1 MGSLPHL
8 KGMFMLWSQLLIPT
22 LKETPQD
29 AEILSHQLMLR
40 AGLIRRLG
48 SGLYTYLPLG
58 FRALRKVQAIV
69 REEMDRAGAQEVLMP
84 AMHPKEIWEKSG
96 RYEGLQNVM
105 FRVKDRQDR
114 EMVLGPT
121 HEEIIT
127 DLVSREITSYKQFPC
142 NFYQI
147 QTKFRD
153 EIRPRFGLMRC
164 KEFIMKDA
172 YSFDVSSEAADG
184 SYKKMYDAYVR
195 IFQRCGLHAMAVD
208 ADTGDMGGSSS
219 HEFMIPCEA
228 GEDAILEADDGSYAA
243 NLERAEGICDQPMEF
258 PGAESALEKVHTPNA
273 GKIEE
278 VAKLLEIE
286 TRQLVKTLIYVAD
299 EKPVAVLLPGNRDV
313 NEIKLNKVLPG
324 AELADPEVILQVT
337 GAEVG
342 FAGPVGLEIPII
354 IDRSLQGLK
363 GGVIGANET
372 DMHLKNFDVE
382 RDTGLTEFVDVALA
396 YAGDLAPN
404 GKGRLVEKRGV
415 EVGHVFKLGT
425 KYSEALGANFL
436 DENGKSHPAVMGC
449 YGIGVSR
456 TLQAVIEQSN
466 DKFGIIWPISIA
478 PFELLITVLSP
489 KDENCMKHAE
499 NIKTLLEAQGVDVLM
514 DDRQERP
521 GFKFKDA
528 DLLGLP
534 LRLTLG
540 ERGLDKGVVELKA
553 RIDKDFEAIPVEGA
567 AVKVFEKIKELREAF

>member
-1 MGSLPHL
+1 MR
-8 KGMFMLWSQLLIPT
+8 WSKLLIPT

-29 AEILSHQLMLR
+29 AEIVSHQLMLR

-58 FRALRKVQAIV
+58 FRALRKVEAIV

-96 RYEGLQNVM
+96 RYEALKNVM
-105 FRVKDRQDR
+105 FRVTDRQER

-127 DLVSREITSYKQFPC
+127 DLVSREITSYKQLPC

-172 YSFDVSSEAADG
+172 YSFDVSSEAADE
-184 SYKKMYDAYVR
+184 SYAKMYEAYQR
-195 IFQRCGLHAMAVD
+195 IFKRCGLQALPVE

-219 HEFMIPCEA
+219 HEFMIPCDS
-228 GEDAILEADDGSYAA
+228 GEDAILEAEDGSYAA
-243 NLERAEGICDQPMEF
+243 NLERAEGICDAPAEF
-258 PGAESALEKVHTPNA
+258 AGAEQALEKVKTPGV

-278 VAKLLEIE
+278 VAAFLKVDK
-286 TRQLVKTLIYVAD
+286 RQLVKCLIYQNEEGPFAL
-299 EKPVAVLLPGNRDV
+299 LLPGDRDV
-313 NEIKLNKVLPG
+313 NEIKLGKQFPA
-324 AELADPEVILQVT
+324 AELAEPAVIREVT

-342 FAGPVGLEIPII
+342 FAGPVGLSIPVYA
-354 IDRSLQGLK
+354 DVRLK
-363 GGVIGANET
+363 GRKGGIIGGNET
-372 DMHLKNFDVE
+372 DVHVLNFDID
-382 RDTGLTEFVDVALA
+382 RDAEIKAYVDVAFPRP
-396 YAGDLAPN
+396 GDLAPN
-404 GKGRLVEKRGV
+404 GVARLRERRGV

-425 KYSEALGANFL
+425 KYSEALGANVL
-436 DENGKSHPAVMGC
+436 DEHGKASPMVMGC

-456 TLQAVIEQSN
+456 TLQAAIEQSHDEN
-466 DKFGIIWPISIA
+466 GIIWPVNIA
-478 PFELLITVLSP
+478 PFQILVTVLNST
-489 KDENCMKHAE
+489 DEECMSVATRIQSE
-499 NIKTLLEAQGVDVLM
+499 LEEQGIDVLL
-514 DDRQERP
+514 DDRDERP

-534 LRLTLG
+534 LRITIG
-540 ERGLDKGVVELKA
+540 ARGLAKGEVELKA
-553 RIDKDFEAIPVEGA
+553 RTADSFTAVPIESAVSAARDQIAEMKEALSCPA
-567 AVKVFEKIKELREAF
+567 

>member
-1 MGSLPHL
+1 MR
-8 KGMFMLWSQLLIPT
+8 WSQLLIPT

-29 AEILSHQLMLR
+29 AEIPSHQLMLR

-58 FRALRKVQAIV
+58 YRALRKVEAIV

-84 AMHPKEIWEKSG
+84 AMHPREIWDKTG
-96 RYEGLQNVM
+96 RYETLKNVM
-105 FRVKDRQDR
+105 FRVQDRQER

-127 DLVSREITSYKQFPC
+127 DLVSREITSYKQLPS

-172 YSFDVSSEAADG
+172 YSFDVSSEAADD
-184 SYKKMYDAYVR
+184 SYRKMYEAYEKVFR
-195 IFQRCGLHAMAVD
+195 RCGLQALPVE

-219 HEFMIPCEA
+219 HEFMIPCDA

-243 NLERAEGICDQPMEF
+243 NLERAEGISDEPNVFDGSELELERIQT
-258 PGAESALEKVHTPNA
+258 PGV
-273 GKIEE
+273 GKIED
-278 VAKLLEIE
+278 VAEFLKLE
-286 TRQLVKTLIYVAD
+286 TRQLVKCLIYSREEGTFAL
-299 EKPVAVLLPGNRDV
+299 LLPGDRDV
-313 NEIKLNKVLPG
+313 NEIKLGKAFPG
-324 AELADPEVILQVT
+324 AELAEPDVIVEVT
-337 GAEVG
+337 GADVG
-342 FAGPVGLEIPII
+342 FAGPVGLSIPVYA
-354 IDRSLQGLK
+354 DVRLK
-363 GGVIGANET
+363 GRKGGIIGGNET
-372 DMHLKNFDVE
+372 DVHVKNFDID
-382 RDTGLTEFVDVALA
+382 RDATIEDYVDVAFPKP
-396 YAGDLAPN
+396 GDLAPN
-404 GKGRLVEKRGV
+404 GTARLRERRGV

-436 DENGKSHPAVMGC
+436 DENGKAHPMVMGC

-456 TLQAVIEQSN
+456 TLQASIEQSHDEN
-466 DKFGIIWPISIA
+466 GIIWPVNIA
-478 PFELLITVLSP
+478 PFEVLVTVLNP
-489 KDENCMKHAE
+489 KDEECMSVADKLQS
-499 NIKTLLEAQGVDVLM
+499 TLQAQGMDVLL
-514 DDRQERP
+514 DDRDERP

-534 LRLTLG
+534 LRVTIG
-540 ERGLDKGVVELKA
+540 ARGLANGEVELKA
-553 RIDKDFEAIPVEGA
+553 RTDEKFTAVSLEEMVSAVTARIEDMKGA
-567 AVKVFEKIKELREAF
+567 CA

>member
-1 MGSLPHL
+1 MR
-8 KGMFMLWSQLLIPT
+8 WSQLLIPT

-96 RYEGLQNVM
+96 RYEGLKNVM

-127 DLVSREITSYKQFPC
+127 DLVAREITSYKQLPC

-172 YSFDVSSEAADG
+172 YSFDVSSEAADT
-184 SYKKMYDAYVR
+184 SYQKMYDAYVR
-195 IFQRCGLHAMAVD
+195 IFKRCGLHAMAVD

-219 HEFMIPCEA
+219 HEFMIPCDA

-243 NLERAEGICDQPMEF
+243 NLERAEGICDLPMTFEGYVNL
-258 PGAESALEKVHTPNA
+258 PEKVEMPNV
-273 GKIEE
+273 GKIED
-278 VAKLLEIE
+278 VAKLLGIQ

-299 EKPVAVLLPGNRDV
+299 KKPFAVLLPGNRDV
-313 NEIKLNKVLPG
+313 NEIKLNKLFPG
-324 AELADPEVILQVT
+324 AELADPETIRQVT

-342 FAGPVGLEIPII
+342 FAGPIGLKIPVVA
-354 IDRSLQGLK
+354 DRSLKGLK
-363 GGVIGANET
+363 GGVTGANET
-372 DMHLKNFDVE
+372 DMHLRNVDLE
-382 RDTGLTEFVDVALA
+382 RDAGITDYVDVALA

-404 GKGRLVEKRGV
+404 GVGRLVEKRGV

-466 DKFGIIWPISIA
+466 DANGIIWPISVA

-489 KDENCMKHAE
+489 KDETCMKLAE
-499 NIKTLLEAQGVDVLM
+499 DIKTILEAQGVDVLL
-514 DDRQERP
+514 DDREERP

-534 LRLTLG
+534 LRLTIG
-540 ERGLDKGVVELKA
+540 ERGLAKGEVELKA
-553 RIDKDFEAIPVEGA
+553 RTDKDFEAIPAEVA
-567 AVKVFEKIKELREAF
+567 AVRVFEKITAMREAL

>member
-1 MGSLPHL
+1 MR
-8 KGMFMLWSQLLIPT
+8 WSDLLIPT

-29 AEILSHQLMLR
+29 AEIVSHQLMLR

-58 FRALRKVQAIV
+58 FRALRKVERIV

-84 AMHPKEIWEKSG
+84 AMHPKEIWEASG
-96 RYEGLQNVM
+96 RYEGLRNVM
-105 FRVKDRQDR
+105 FRVRDRQDR

-127 DLVSREITSYKQFPC
+127 DLVSREITSYKQLPQ

-172 YSFDVSSEAADG
+172 YSFDAGSDAADE
-184 SYKKMYDAYVR
+184 SYRRMYDAYVN
-195 IFQRCGLHAMAVD
+195 IFRRCGLHAMAVE

-219 HEFMIPCEA
+219 HEFMIPCES

-243 NLERAEGICDQPMEF
+243 NLERAEGVCDASRVF
-258 PGAESALEKVHTPNA
+258 AGAEHALEKVETPAA
-273 GKIEE
+273 GKIED
-278 VAKLLEIE
+278 VAALLKIE
-286 TRQLVKTLIYVAD
+286 ARQLVKCLIYVVEERA
-299 EKPVAVLLPGNRDV
+299 VAVLLPGDRDV
-313 NEIKLNKVLPG
+313 NEIKLRKLLPG
-324 AELADPEVILQVT
+324 AELAEPEVIREAT

-342 FAGPVGLEIPII
+342 FAGPVGLDLPVYA
-354 IDRSLQGLK
+354 DRSLEGLK
-363 GGVIGANET
+363 GGVVGANET
-372 DMHLKNFDVE
+372 DAHFRHFDLE
-382 RDTGLTEFVDVALA
+382 RDTDIRSFHDLA
-396 YAGDLAPN
+396 FAKAGDLAPN
-404 GKGRLVEKRGV
+404 GKGRLREKRGV

-425 KYSEALGANFL
+425 KYSEALGANYL
-436 DENGKSHPAVMGC
+436 DENGKSHPMVMGC

-456 TLQAVIEQSN
+456 TLQAVIEQSHDAN
-466 DKFGIIWPISIA
+466 GIVWPVSVA
-478 PFELLITVLSP
+478 PFEVLITVLNP
-489 KDENCMKHAE
+489 GDEECMKHAAA
-499 NIKTLLEAQGVDVLM
+499 IRGTLESKGLDVLL
-514 DDRQERP
+514 DDRDERP

-534 LRLTLG
+534 LRVTIG
-540 ERGLDKGVVELKA
+540 ARGLAKGNIELKA
-553 RIDKDFEAIPVEGA
+553 RTDEAFTAVPAPEAAGA
-567 AVKVFEKIKELREAF
+567 ALERIGAMREALQ

>member
-1 MGSLPHL
+1 MR
-8 KGMFMLWSQLLIPT
+8 WSQLLIPT

-29 AEILSHQLMLR
+29 AEIISHQLMLR

-48 SGLYTYLPLG
+48 SGLYNYLPLG
-58 FRALRKVQAIV
+58 VRSLRKVQNIV

-96 RYEGLQNVM
+96 RYETLKNGM
-105 FRVKDRQDR
+105 FRVIDRQNR

-127 DLVSREITSYKQFPC
+127 DLVSREITSYKQLPC

-147 QTKFRD
+147 QTKYRD

-172 YSFDVSSEAADG
+172 YSFDVSSEAADE

-195 IFQRCGLHAMAVD
+195 IFKRCGLHAMAVD

-219 HEFMIPCEA
+219 HEFMIPCDA

-243 NLERAEGICDQPMEF
+243 NLERAEGLCDLPMEF
-258 PGAESALEKVHTPNA
+258 PGAELPLEKVETPHA
-273 GKIEE
+273 GKIEA
-278 VAKLLEIE
+278 VAKMLEIE

-313 NEIKLNKVLPG
+313 NEIKLKKVLPG
-324 AELADPEVILQVT
+324 AELADSEVILKVT
-337 GAEVG
+337 GADVG
-342 FAGPVGLEIPII
+342 FAGPVGLQIPILV
-354 IDRSLQGLK
+354 DRSLKGLK

-372 DMHLKNFDVE
+372 DKHLKNFDLE
-382 RDTGLTEFVDVALA
+382 RDTGISEFVDVALA

-436 DENGKSHPAVMGC
+436 DENGKNHPAVMGC

-456 TLQAVIEQSN
+456 TLQAIIEQSN
-466 DKFGIIWPISIA
+466 DKFGIIWPISVA

-489 KDENCMKHAE
+489 KDETCMQHAQD
-499 NIKTLLEAQGVDVLM
+499 IKTILEAQGVDVLM
-514 DDRQERP
+514 DDREERP

-534 LRLTLG
+534 LRLTIG
-540 ERGLDKGVVELKA
+540 ERGLAKGEVELKA
-553 RIDKDFEAIPVEGA
+553 RTDKDFEAIPVAEA
-567 AVKVFEKIKELREAF
+567 AVKTFEKITAMREAL

>member
-1 MGSLPHL
+1 MR
-8 KGMFMLWSQLLIPT
+8 WSQLLIPT

-29 AEILSHQLMLR
+29 AEIISHQLMLR

-58 FRALRKVQAIV
+58 FRALRKVQSIV

-96 RYEGLQNVM
+96 RYEGLKNVM

-127 DLVSREITSYKQFPC
+127 DLVAREITSYKQLPC

-172 YSFDVSSEAADG
+172 YSFDVSSEAADL
-184 SYKKMYDAYVR
+184 SYQKMYDAYVR
-195 IFQRCGLHAMAVD
+195 IFKRCGLHAMAVE

-219 HEFMIPCEA
+219 HEFMIPCDA

-243 NLERAEGICDQPMEF
+243 NLERAEGRCDLPMTF
-258 PGAESALEKVHTPNA
+258 AGYVNLPEKVATPHA
-273 GKIEE
+273 GKIDA
-278 VAKLLEIE
+278 VAQLLKIE

-299 EKPVAVLLPGNRDV
+299 KKPFAVLLPGNRDV
-313 NEIKLNKVLPG
+313 NEIKLHKLFPG
-324 AELADPEVILQVT
+324 AELADPDVIRQVT

-342 FAGPVGLEIPII
+342 FAGPIGLQIPLVA
-354 IDRSLQGLK
+354 DRSLQGLK
-363 GGVIGANET
+363 GGVTGANET
-372 DMHLKNFDVE
+372 DMHLINVDLE
-382 RDTGLTEFVDVALA
+382 RDAGITDYVDVALA

-425 KYSEALGANFL
+425 KYTEALGANFL

-466 DKFGIIWPISIA
+466 DSNGIIWPISVA

-489 KDENCMKHAE
+489 KDENCMRHAE
-499 NIKTLLEAQGVDVLM
+499 DIKTILEAQGVDVLL
-514 DDRQERP
+514 DDREERP

-534 LRLTLG
+534 LRLTIG
-540 ERGLDKGVVELKA
+540 ERGLAKGEVELKA
-553 RIDKDFEAIPVEGA
+553 RTDKDFEAIPVEAA
-567 AVKVFEKIKELREAF
+567 AVRVYEKITAMREAL

>member
-1 MGSLPHL
+1 MR
-8 KGMFMLWSQLLIPT
+8 WSQLLIPT

-96 RYEGLQNVM
+96 RYEGLKNVM

-127 DLVSREITSYKQFPC
+127 DLVAREITSYKQLPC

-172 YSFDVSSEAADG
+172 YSFDVSSEAADT
-184 SYKKMYDAYVR
+184 SYQKMYDAYVR
-195 IFQRCGLHAMAVD
+195 IFKRCGLHAMAVD

-219 HEFMIPCEA
+219 HEFMIPCDA

-243 NLERAEGICDQPMEF
+243 NLERAEGICDLPMTFEGYVNL
-258 PGAESALEKVHTPNA
+258 PEKVEMPNV
-273 GKIEE
+273 GKIED
-278 VAKLLEIE
+278 VAKLLGIQ

-299 EKPVAVLLPGNRDV
+299 KKPFAVLLPGNRDV
-313 NEIKLNKVLPG
+313 NEIKLNKLFPG
-324 AELADPEVILQVT
+324 AELADPETIRQVT

-342 FAGPVGLEIPII
+342 FAGPIGLKIPVVA
-354 IDRSLQGLK
+354 DRSLKGLK
-363 GGVIGANET
+363 GGVTGANET
-372 DMHLKNFDVE
+372 DMHLRNVDLE
-382 RDTGLTEFVDVALA
+382 RDAGITDYVDVALA

-404 GKGRLVEKRGV
+404 GMGRLVEKRGV

-466 DKFGIIWPISIA
+466 DANGIIWPISVA

-489 KDENCMKHAE
+489 KDETCMKLAE
-499 NIKTLLEAQGVDVLM
+499 DIKTLLEAQGVDVLL
-514 DDRQERP
+514 DDREERP

-534 LRLTLG
+534 LRLTIG
-540 ERGLDKGVVELKA
+540 ERGLAKGEVELKA
-553 RIDKDFEAIPVEGA
+553 RTDKDFEAIPAEVA
-567 AVKVFEKIKELREAF
+567 AVRVFEKITAMREAL

>member
-1 MGSLPHL
+1 
-8 KGMFMLWSQLLIPT
+8 MLWSQLLIPT

-172 YSFDVSSEAADG
+172 YSFDVSSEAAEG

-553 RIDKDFEAIPVEGA
+553 RTDKDFEAIPVEGA

>member
-1 MGSLPHL
+1 VGSLPHL

-172 YSFDVSSEAADG
+172 YSFDVSSEAAEG

-553 RIDKDFEAIPVEGA
+553 RTDKDFEAIPVEGA

>member
-1 MGSLPHL
+1 MR
-8 KGMFMLWSQLLIPT
+8 WSNLLIPT

-29 AEILSHQLMLR
+29 AEIISHQLMLR

-48 SGLYTYLPLG
+48 SGLYTYMPLG
-58 FRALRKVQAIV
+58 VRALRKVQAIV

-84 AMHPKEIWEKSG
+84 VMHPKEIWEKSG
-96 RYEGLQNVM
+96 RYEGLKNVM

-147 QTKFRD
+147 QSKFRD

-172 YSFDVSSEAADG
+172 YSFDVSSEAADV
-184 SYKKMYDAYVR
+184 SYQKMYDAYVR
-195 IFQRCGLHAMAVD
+195 IFKRCGLHAMAVD

-219 HEFMIPCEA
+219 HEFMIPCDA

-243 NLERAEGICDQPMEF
+243 NLERAEGICDLPMVF
-258 PGAESALEKVHTPNA
+258 AGAELALAAVETPA
-273 GKIEE
+273 VGKIED

-286 TRQLVKTLIYVAD
+286 TRQLVKTLIYVSD

-324 AELADPEVILQVT
+324 AELADPEVIREVT

-342 FAGPVGLEIPII
+342 FAGPVGLDIPVIV
-354 IDRSLQGLK
+354 DRSLKGLK

-372 DMHLKNFDVE
+372 DKHLKNFDLE
-382 RDTGLTEFVDVALA
+382 RDCGITEFVDVALA

-466 DKFGIIWPISIA
+466 DKFGIIWPISVA

-489 KDENCMKHAE
+489 KDENCMQKALD
-499 NIKTLLEAQGVDVLM
+499 IKTILEAQGVDVLL

-534 LRLTLG
+534 LRLTIG
-540 ERGLDKGVVELKA
+540 ERGLAKGEVELKA
-553 RIDKDFEAIPVEGA
+553 RTDKDFEAIPLDQ
-567 AVKVFEKIKELREAF
+567 AVVKTFEKITAMREAL

>member
-1 MGSLPHL
+1 MR
-8 KGMFMLWSQLLIPT
+8 WSQMLIPT

-29 AEILSHQLMLR
+29 AEIVSHQLMLR

-96 RYEGLQNVM
+96 RYEGLKNVM

-127 DLVSREITSYKQFPC
+127 DLVAREITSYKQLPC

-172 YSFDVSSEAADG
+172 YSFDVSSEAADL
-184 SYKKMYDAYVR
+184 SYQKMYDAYVR
-195 IFQRCGLHAMAVD
+195 IFKRCGLHAMAVE

-219 HEFMIPCEA
+219 HEFMIPCDA

-243 NLERAEGICDQPMEF
+243 NLERAEGICDLPLHFEGYVNL
-258 PGAESALEKVHTPNA
+258 PEKVATPHA
-273 GKIEE
+273 GKIED
-278 VAKLLEIE
+278 VAKLLGIQ
-286 TRQLVKTLIYVAD
+286 TRQLIKTLIYVAD
-299 EKPVAVLLPGNRDV
+299 KKPFALLLPGNRDV
-313 NEIKLNKVLPG
+313 NEIKLNKLFPG
-324 AELADPEVILQVT
+324 AELADPEVIRQVT

-342 FAGPVGLEIPII
+342 FAGPIGLKIPVFA
-354 IDRSLQGLK
+354 DRTLKGMK
-363 GGVIGANET
+363 GGVTGANVTE
-372 DMHLKNFDVE
+372 MHLRNVDLE
-382 RDTGLTEFVDVALA
+382 RDAVITEYFDVALA

-436 DENGKSHPAVMGC
+436 DEHGKSHPAVMGC

-466 DKFGIIWPISIA
+466 DTNGIIWPISVA

-489 KDENCMKHAE
+489 KDAACMQHAE
-499 NIKTLLEAQGVDVLM
+499 EIKTRLEAKGVDVLL
-514 DDRQERP
+514 DDREERP

-534 LRLTLG
+534 LRLTIG
-540 ERGLDKGVVELKA
+540 ERGLAKGEVELKA
-553 RIDKDFEAIPVEGA
+553 RTDKDFEAVPVAE
-567 AVKVFEKIKELREAF
+567 AVARILEKITAMREAL

>member
-1 MGSLPHL
+1 MR
-8 KGMFMLWSQLLIPT
+8 WSQLLIPT

-29 AEILSHQLMLR
+29 AEIISHQLMLR

-48 SGLYTYLPLG
+48 SGLYNYLPLG
-58 FRALRKVQAIV
+58 VRSLRKVQNIV

-96 RYEGLQNVM
+96 RYETLKNGM
-105 FRVKDRQDR
+105 FRVIDRQNR

-127 DLVSREITSYKQFPC
+127 DLVSREITSYKQLPC

-147 QTKFRD
+147 QTKYRD

-172 YSFDVSSEAADG
+172 YSFDVSSEAADE

-195 IFQRCGLHAMAVD
+195 IFKRCGLHAMAVD

-243 NLERAEGICDQPMEF
+243 NLERAEGFCDLPMEF
-258 PGAESALEKVHTPNA
+258 PGAELALEKVETPNA
-273 GKIEE
+273 GKIED

-313 NEIKLNKVLPG
+313 NDIKLNKILPG
-324 AELADPEVILQVT
+324 AELADPEVIQKVT
-337 GAEVG
+337 GADVG
-342 FAGPVGLEIPII
+342 FAGPVGLEIPIYV
-354 IDRSLQGLK
+354 DRSLKGLK
-363 GGVIGANET
+363 GGVTGANET
-372 DMHLKNFDVE
+372 DIHLKNFDLE
-382 RDTGLTEFVDVALA
+382 RDTGITEFVDVALA

-466 DKFGIIWPISIA
+466 DKFGIIWPISVA

-489 KDENCMKHAE
+489 KDEVCMQHAQD
-499 NIKTLLEAQGVDVLM
+499 IKTILEAQGVDVLM
-514 DDRQERP
+514 DDRIERP

-534 LRLTLG
+534 LRLTIG
-540 ERGLDKGVVELKA
+540 ERGLAKGEVELKA
-553 RIDKDFEAIPVEGA
+553 RTDKDFEAVPVAEA
-567 AVKVFEKIKELREAF
+567 AVKVFEKITAMREAL